1 MTYEERMMQ
10 IKAILSQILMT
21 YELSRGMKDN
31 EPAQMAEI
39 DTIAKAI
46 NEKFPTDTNRD
57 HIAGT
62 MERVEIWLKGHYNK
76 RSWPTGKDFMNA
88 LGKSMESVN
97 ASIHGMNSG
106 VWTDGQIDPLKLA
119 ARRIENGE
127 PVSDSYLWGSL
138 AVKLIRGNHI
148 TEQQR
153 RAYIK
158 GFVEKARKLYGD
170 GYARYMY
177 SEYEAR
183 HEAALG

>member
-10 IKAILSQILMT
+10 IKAILNQILMT

-31 EPAQMAEI
+31 QQAQMAEI

-46 NEKFPTDTNRD
+46 NHKFPTDTNRD

-62 MERVEIWLKGHYNK
+62 MERMEIWLKGHYNK
-76 RSWPTGKDFMNA
+76 RTWPTGKDFLSAMS
-88 LGKSMESVN
+88 KSMENVN
-97 ASIHGMNSG
+97 ASVAGMNSG

-119 ARRIENGE
+119 AKRMENGE
-127 PVSDSYLWGSL
+127 PIGDSYLWGSL
-138 AVKLIRGNHI
+138 ALRLIRGNHI

-158 GFVEKARKLYGD
+158 GFVEKARNLYGD
-170 GYARYMY
+170 SHARYMV

-183 HEAALG
+183 HAAALG